1 MRWLAT
7 TIVLLGAS
15 AAVVAG
21 IYLRDRD
28 PSGWLPPPRV
38 AASQDAETIL
48 LEIACPRAI
57 CSYRL
62 VGNPRPDHW
71 LASIVDRSSRPSAST
86 STSTFDVDAARRGF
100 TGTVSCDSVGAGAD
114 SRGVDRLARYP
125 CSGSTSAGFSI
136 W

>member
-1 MRWLAT
+1 MRWLAVT
-7 TIVLLGAS
+7 VALLCAS
-15 AAVVAG
+15 AALVAG

-38 AASQDAETIL
+38 AAGQDAETIL

-71 LASIVDRSSRPSAST
+71 VASLFTGAGTVCFDIDLVA
-86 STSTFDVDAARRGF
+86 FDVNASRGF
-100 TGTVSCDSVGAGAD
+100 TGATPVSCHAAAAASGA
-114 SRGVDRLARYP
+114 
-125 CSGSTSAGFSI
+125 
-136 W
+136 